1 MSIEPIGAIGPAEV
15 NPAQKSTPKSG
26 DVAEVQ
32 KETNKEPVA
41 NKPESTLTSNEMSTE
56 NFLVLKTQNGEQDPF
71 ANLDDAIERI
81 QTNIEEMGKA
91 LESLVEKIQK
101 VSEMS
106 VGLQLLTKTFEAID
120 RYRQGP
126 GGE

>member
-1 MSIEPIGAIGPAEV
+1 MSIEPIGAIGAAEV
-15 NPAQKSTPKSG
+15 SPAQKNTPKNG
-26 DVAEVQ
+26 DIAEVQ
-32 KETNKEPVA
+32 KKTDQEPVA
-41 NKPESTLTSNEMSTE
+41 NKPENTLTNNEMSTE
-56 NFLVLKTQNGEQDPF
+56 NFLVLKAQNGEQDPF
-71 ANLDDAIERI
+71 ANLDDAIEKI

-91 LESLVEKIQK
+91 LESLIEKIQK

-120 RYRQGP
+120 KYREGP